1 MPNHLFD
8 RLFAPHVGVSKP
20 FLHLLDGGIVTYDQ
34 FLQTVASFA
43 QALVQSGLRP
53 GDVLAVQVEKSMQAL
68 AVYGACVQAGVV
80 FLPLNT
86 AYTASELVYFV
97 RDSGTKCFWAM
108 GANLMRL
115 GAHLKGLIFVWKA

>member
-97 RDSGTKCFWAM
+97 RDSGTKMF
-108 GANLMRL
+108 L
-115 GAHLKGLIFVWKA
+115 GDGRAIVHAPAL